1 VTTALTL
8 TPEQIAAGE
17 AASRENALR
26 VQGEGYLYGGAFLL
40 FVVVPVV
47 AVGFGIVKLATRKKK
62 R

>member
-1 VTTALTL
+1 L